1 MLLVTGVEATMPYLS
16 GAEVLV
22 ASLAKEGVEVVFGIP
37 GVQIMDALDAIYRDK
52 NIRWISTR
60 HEQTAAYMAYGYA
73 RTTDKIGVAMVLP
86 GPGALNTTA
95 AIGTAY
101 TASTPVLLISGQIE
115 SYHLGFHRGV
125 LHELDDQTEI
135 FRYLT
140 KWSGRALKVEDIP
153 VLLQEALT
161 QLTTGRPRPVE
172 IEVPFDLWSE
182 KAEMNPVIARP
193 GVPQPAAPGE
203 IKQAAGLLKSAARPL
218 ILAGGGAAKANISAE
233 ITRIAERLNAPV
245 VMTTE
250 GQGSIHCQHPL
261 CAGNFTLWLNPIF
274 KKADVLLV
282 LGSRLRA
289 SGNTRLELRPD
300 QKVIQIDHDPA
311 ELGRNHRIDLGIKA
325 DARDALNS
333 LTQEITTPSASR
345 WRPEEIAAIRND
357 IGNRLEKTAPVQMSI
372 IRSIR
377 SVLGDDDIIVPDI
390 TNIGYWCDIAYPV
403 NKAGTY
409 VESSYFATLG
419 FAFPTALGA
428 KIGNPDRNVVVICG
442 DGGFPYAA
450 MELATAVQ
458 EEINVV
464 TLLFSDN
471 AYGTVTGIQ
480 RRQFGGRFIG
490 NQLLNPDYVKLAE
503 SFGAVGV
510 RLSDHKELGDA
521 LKAALPANRPTLIEI
536 PVPLLDPPWDVL

>member
-1 MLLVTGVEATMPYLS
+1 
-16 GAEVLV
+16 
-22 ASLAKEGVEVVFGIP
+22 
-37 GVQIMDALDAIYRDK
+37 
-52 NIRWISTR
+52 
-60 HEQTAAYMAYGYA
+60 MAYGYA

-86 GPGALNTTA
+86 GPGALNTAA

-101 TASTPVLLISGQIE
+101 TASVPVLLISGQIE

-135 FRYLT
+135 FRHLT
-140 KWSGRALKVEDIP
+140 KWCGRALKVEDIP
-153 VLLQEALT
+153 ALLQEALT
-161 QLTTGRPRPVE
+161 QVKTDRPRPVE
-172 IEVPFDLWSE
+172 LEIPFDLWAE
-182 KAEMNPVIARP
+182 KADMSPAVARP
-193 GVPQPAAPGE
+193 GLPQQASSEE
-203 IKQAAGLLKSAARPL
+203 IEQAAELLKSAQRPL
-218 ILAGGGAAKANISAE
+218 ILAGGGAAKAKISAE
-233 ITRIAERLNAPV
+233 ITRIAEQINAPV

-250 GQGSIHCQHPL
+250 GQGSIHCDHPM

-274 KKADVLLV
+274 QKADVILI

-311 ELGRNHRIDLGIKA
+311 ELGRNHRISLGIKA
-325 DARDALNS
+325 DARAALTA
-333 LTQEITTPSASR
+333 LMQEINTPSASR
-345 WRPEEIAAIRND
+345 WQSEEIAAIRND
-357 IGNRLEKTAPVQMSI
+357 IKSRLEKTAPLQMSI

-377 SVLGDDDIIVPDI
+377 GVLSDDDIIVPDI

-409 VESSYFATLG
+409 VDSSYFATLG

-428 KIGNPDRNVVVICG
+428 KIGNPDKNVVAICG

-450 MELATAVQ
+450 TELATAVQ
-458 EEINVV
+458 EKINVV

-490 NQLLNPDYVKLAE
+490 NKLHNPDYVKFAE
-503 SFGAVGV
+503 SFGAIGV
-510 RLSDHKELGDA
+510 RLSDREDLGDA
-521 LKAALPANRPTLIEI
+521 LKSALAANRPALIEI
-536 PVPLLDPPWDVL
+536 PVPLLDTPWDALIEQ

>member
-1 MLLVTGVEATMPYLS
+1 MPYLS
-16 GAEVLV
+16 GAEVLI
-22 ASLAKEGVEVVFGIP
+22 ASLAREGIEVIFGIP
-37 GVQIMDALDAIYRDK
+37 GVQIMDAVDAIYRDK
-52 NIRWISTR
+52 SIRWISTR

-86 GPGALNTTA
+86 GPGALNTAA

-101 TASTPVLLISGQIE
+101 TASAPVLLISGQIE
-115 SYHLGFHRGV
+115 SYHIGFHRGV

-140 KWSGRALKVEDIP
+140 KWCGRALKVEDIP
-153 VLLQEALT
+153 ALLQEALAH
-161 QLTTGRPRPVE
+161 LKSGRPRPVE
-172 IEVPFDLWSE
+172 LEVPFDLWAE
-182 KAEMNPVIARP
+182 KADMSLAVARS
-193 GVPQPAAPGE
+193 GLPQQVSPEE
-203 IKQAAGLLKSAARPL
+203 IGQAAKLLKSAERPL
-218 ILAGGGAAKANISAE
+218 ILAGGGAAKAKISAE
-233 ITRIAERLNAPV
+233 ITRMVEQLNAPV

-250 GQGSIHCQHPL
+250 GQGSIHCEHPM
-261 CAGNFTLWLNPIF
+261 CAGNFTLWLNPVF
-274 KKADVLLV
+274 KEADVILV

-300 QKVIQIDHDPA
+300 QKVIQVDHDPA

-325 DARDALNS
+325 DARAALTA
-333 LTQEITTPSASR
+333 LIQEISTPSASR
-345 WRPEEIAAIRND
+345 WLSEEITGIRND
-357 IGNRLEKTAPVQMSI
+357 IKSRLEKTAPLQMSI

-377 SVLGDDDIIVPDI
+377 GVLTDDDIVVPDI

-409 VESSYFATLG
+409 IDSSYFATLG

-428 KIGNPDRNVVVICG
+428 KIGNPDKNVVAICG

-450 MELATAVQ
+450 MEMATAVQ
-458 EEINVV
+458 EKINVV
-464 TLLFSDN
+464 TLLFTDN

-490 NQLLNPDYVKLAE
+490 NKLYNPDYVKFAE
-503 SFGAVGV
+503 SFGALGV
-510 RLSDHKELGDA
+510 RLSGHEDLGDA
-521 LKAALPANRPTLIEI
+521 LKSALAANRPALIEI
-536 PVPLLDPPWDVL
+536 PVPLLDTPWDALIEQ

>member
-1 MLLVTGVEATMPYLS
+1 MPYLR

-22 ASLAKEGVEVVFGIP
+22 ASLVKEGVEVIFGIP
-37 GVQIMDALDAIYRDK
+37 GVQIMDAVDAVYRDK
-52 NIRWISTR
+52 SIRWVSTR

-73 RTTDKIGVAMVLP
+73 RTTGKIGVAMVLP
-86 GPGALNTTA
+86 GPGALNTAA

-125 LHELDDQTEI
+125 LHEMDDQTDI
-135 FRYLT
+135 FRHLT
-140 KWSGRALKVEDIP
+140 KWSGRAMKAEDIP
-153 VLLQEALT
+153 ILLQEALAR
-161 QLTTGRPRPVE
+161 LKSDRPRPVE
-172 IEVPFDLWSE
+172 LEVPYDLWAE
-182 KAEMNPVIARP
+182 KAEMSPVTAQTCL
-193 GVPQPAAPGE
+193 PQQPTDKE
-203 IKQAAGLLKSAARPL
+203 IRQAIGIIKDAKRPL
-218 ILAGGGAAKANISAE
+218 ILAGGGAAKAGISAE
-233 ITRIAERLNAPV
+233 ITQVAERLNAPV

-250 GQGSIHCQHPL
+250 GQGSIHCEHPL

-274 KKADVLLV
+274 KEADVLLV

-300 QKVIQIDHDPA
+300 QKVIQIDHDPD

-325 DARDALNS
+325 DVHTALDALI
-333 LTQEITTPSASR
+333 QKIDTPSASR
-345 WRPEEIAAIRND
+345 WEPKEIAAIRND
-357 IGNRLEKTAPVQMSI
+357 IRSRLEKTAPLQMSI

-377 SVLGDDDIIVPDI
+377 SVLSDEDIIVPDI

-403 NKAGTY
+403 NRTGTY
-409 VESSYFATLG
+409 VDSSYFGTLG

-428 KIGNPDRNVVVICG
+428 KIGNTDRNVLAICG
-442 DGGFPYAA
+442 DGGFPYAG

-458 EEINVV
+458 EKINVI

-480 RRQFGGRFIG
+480 RRQFDGRFIG
-490 NQLLNPDYVKLAE
+490 NKLHNPDYVKFAE
-503 SFGAVGV
+503 SFGAVGI
-510 RLSDHKELGDA
+510 RLSEYKELGNV
-521 LKAALPANRPTLIEI
+521 LKSATAANRPVLIET
-536 PVPLLDPPWDVL
+536 PVPLLDTPWDALIEQ